1 MRLDGAGEVGRSQT
15 MLGLAV
21 GRAWFYGKP
30 FVLELGGIITLTYF
44 SVERLREKEVVT
56 LFTAVHLLYN
66 I

>member
-1 MRLDGAGEVGRSQT
+1 

-30 FVLELGGIITLTYF
+30 FMLELGGIITLTYF